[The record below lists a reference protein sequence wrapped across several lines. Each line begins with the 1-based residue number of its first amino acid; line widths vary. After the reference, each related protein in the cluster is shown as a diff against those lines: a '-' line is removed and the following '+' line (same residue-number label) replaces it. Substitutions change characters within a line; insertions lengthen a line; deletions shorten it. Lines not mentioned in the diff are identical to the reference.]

1 MNHGKMVEEA
11 RKEPRE
17 LFKEGRI
24 SGVVTSAL

>member
-17 LFKEGRI
+17 LFKEARI
-24 SGVVTSAL
+24 SGVE